1 MKKFT
6 LAELQML
13 VLNDTV
19 ITTSGEPVVTGGTE
33 TAGSDAGGPGNTEA
47 IFDGNH

>member
-19 ITTSGEPVVTGGTE
+19 ITTSGEPVVSGGTE
-33 TAGSDAGGPGNTEA
+33 PENDGGSGTTNVPFNG
-47 IFDGNH
+47 